1 MRLSLYFIIYTQIF
15 MKNNKL
21 FYQKFIPNI
30 ETNKI
35 YPNVE
40 FYLFIYFYTKM
51 TKNTAFELIF

>member
-1 MRLSLYFIIYTQIF
+1 

-35 YPNVE
+35 YPNV
-40 FYLFIYFYTKM
+40 LL
-51 TKNTAFELIF
+51 KND